1 VCRSLHSLGADA
13 CITLRDAA
21 EQTSARHAFEP
32 AFPTSRRGMSRAE
45 GWAMLFLPF
54 FDVGAADA
62 APVTSEVVR
71 ADAPSSARPRPH
83 DPTFPGGGHLSTSLA
98 TGVPF
103 PALGEV
109 ALGIGDR
116 FAIGVI
122 GGATPKVPGFGI
134 RPRLALFDTGR
145 VRGIVAAPSL
155 YYPFTNDSGGNPWV
169 LTRPSFVV
177 EHQWS
182 SGVRLGG
189 GMGFVAAAST
199 TYFSDDKKV
208 AGYGEQG
215 FDSGVWNTV
224 NVTFSAPVSPT
235 ASVFAEGALVMRGIR
250 LAGDEWVGGVPF
262 TVALGVATNVL

>member
-1 VCRSLHSLGADA
+1 MIFV
-13 CITLRDAA
+13 
-21 EQTSARHAFEP
+21 
-32 AFPTSRRGMSRAE
+32 
-45 GWAMLFLPF
+45 PF
-54 FDVGAADA
+54 FDVGAADLPSPPAEVRPAEAEAPA
-62 APVTSEVVR
+62 A
-71 ADAPSSARPRPH
+71 ARVH
-83 DPTFPGGGHLSTSLA
+83 DPAFPGGGHVSTSLA

-155 YYPFTNDSGGNPWV
+155 YYPFTDDAGGNPWV

-177 EHQWS
+177 EHRWR

-199 TYFSDDKKV
+199 AYFAGDKK
-208 AGYGEQG
+208 APGYGEQG
-215 FDSGVWNTV
+215 FESGLWNTV
-224 NVTFSAPVSPT
+224 NVTFSAPVSRT

-262 TVALGVATNVL
+262 TVALGVATDVF